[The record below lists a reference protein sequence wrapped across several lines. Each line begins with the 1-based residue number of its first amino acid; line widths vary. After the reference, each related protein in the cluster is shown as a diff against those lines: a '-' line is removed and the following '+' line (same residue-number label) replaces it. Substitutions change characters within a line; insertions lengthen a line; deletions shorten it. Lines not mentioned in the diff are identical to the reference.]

1 MIRKE
6 QVSDM
11 TVDERVIAMK
21 EAIETIAIQYGLN
34 LTIYDGK
41 IAFVDQKE
49 KKIVALWT
57 PGYKLPNEDK

>member
-1 MIRKE
+1 
-6 QVSDM
+6 M
-11 TVDERVIAMK
+11 TTEERVIKFK
-21 EAIETIAIQYGLN
+21 EIIKGGAIECGLN
-34 LTIYDGK
+34 LTIHEGK